1 VVAVF
6 NAITINVDI
15 ERPLTKV
22 YEFLA
27 EPLNFPSWAT
37 GVGDSFEH
45 QSGNDWVSNTPTGR
59 IVFRFAERNRF
70 GILDVITMPEGGEPI
85 YVPVRVVANG
95 EGTQIILTLLQRP
108 GMSDEH
114 LQSDAEWTRSNL
126 QALKSLLENR

>member
-1 VVAVF
+1 MAVF

-15 ERPLTKV
+15 ERPLAEV

-45 QSGNDWVSNTPTGR
+45 QAGNDWVSNTPTGQ
-59 IVFRFAERNRF
+59 IVFRFSERNRF

-85 YVPVRVVANG
+85 YVPVRVIANG

-114 LQSDAEWTRSNL
+114 LQSDAEWTTSNL